1 MQKVIIGSLTA
12 LALAINV
19 ANAETRTI
27 KMGTVAGPETEVM
40 EVAARIAKEEYDL
53 NVEIIEFTDY
63 VTPNAALA
71 DGSLEGCELIC
82 PRHGARFD
90 VRTGEAL
97 TMPATEATS
106 VHEVKVDGDDL
117 FVRIT
122 GE

>member
-71 DGSLEGCELIC
+71 DGSLM
-82 PRHGARFD
+82 P
-90 VRTGEAL
+90 TL
-97 TMPATEATS
+97 TSTS
-106 VHEVKVDGDDL
+106 PTC
-117 FVRIT
+117 RRW
-122 GE
+122 